1 MNPCPPAPN
10 SPPPS
15 GAAEHVAPIHRPI
28 PIRNPQSIIRHP
40 PRSAFTLIEV
50 VVALTILSMMTATLF
65 AIIQGA
71 VSSASQIEQLQR
83 ETDSINRLLD
93 TLRKTFNSL
102 PSTATLTLTLPDAN
116 ASEQQELLITG
127 APNTFGFGIKP
138 ISYSP
143 TTIALRPDAAA
154 RVDEAGAP
162 LYSLS
167 ISREDLIPPTDDSSG
182 VAQNQQLDG
191 VLAQDDQGRI
201 WMPLLPEVSTLK
213 WRFYQ
218 LKDETWLEEWS
229 QSTWPDLIEI
239 QLLMRDR
246 VNPIRMVFS
255 APVIA
260 ITKGTGTPA
269 TGASPTTSSSTSAA
283 SSQGGTGSGRGTNSS
298 SGQPQGGN
306 TGSTPTPQGGSR

>member
-1 MNPCPPAPN
+1 MNPHAPAPN

-15 GAAEHVAPIHRPI
+15 GAPEGIAPISRLL
-28 PIRNPQSIIRHP
+28 PIRNPQSAIRNSSP
-40 PRSAFTLIEV
+40 PAFTLIEV
-50 VVALTILSMMTATLF
+50 VVALTILSMMTGTLF
-65 AIIQGA
+65 AIIQGSVRA
-71 VSSASQIEQLQR
+71 ASQIEQLQR

-93 TLRKTFNSL
+93 GLRKTFSSL

-116 ASEQQELLITG
+116 ATDQQELLITG

-162 LYSLS
+162 LHSLS
-167 ISREDLIPPTDDSSG
+167 ISREDLIPPTDESSG
-182 VAQNQQLDG
+182 VTQNQELDG
-191 VLAQDDQGRI
+191 VLAQDDQGRT

-229 QSTWPDLIEI
+229 RSTWPDLIEI

-255 APVIA
+255 VPVIA
-260 ITKGTGTPA
+260 ITKGTGTPT
-269 TGASPTTSSSTSAA
+269 TGAAPTTSTTPAA
-283 SSQGGTGSGRGTNSS
+283 PAPQGGARS
-298 SGQPQGGN
+298 PGGN

>member
-1 MNPCPPAPN
+1 MFTNPNNADRAYGTGPN
-10 SPPPS
+10 LVPLWNEPS
-15 GAAEHVAPIHRPI
+15 ACS
-28 PIRNPQSIIRHP
+28 PQSAIRT
-40 PRSAFTLIEV
+40 PRPSAFTLIEV
-50 VVALTILSMMTATLF
+50 VVALTILSMMTGTLF
-65 AIIQGA
+65 AIIQGSVRA
-71 VSSASQIEQLQR
+71 ASQIEQLQR

-93 TLRKTFNSL
+93 TLRKTFSSL

-116 ASEQQELLITG
+116 ATDQQELLITG

-162 LYSLS
+162 LHSLS
-167 ISREDLIPPTDDSSG
+167 ISREDLIPPTDNSSG
-182 VAQNQQLDG
+182 VAQNQELDG
-191 VLAQDDQGRI
+191 VLAQDDQGRT

-255 APVIA
+255 VPVIA
-260 ITKGTGTPA
+260 ITKGTGTPTTSTTPTA
-269 TGASPTTSSSTSAA
+269 AAPPAAASP
-283 SSQGGTGSGRGTNSS
+283 QGGAGGARGGN
-298 SGQPQGGN
+298 GGGGQGGN

>member
-1 MNPCPPAPN
+1 MNPHAPAPN

-15 GAAEHVAPIHRPI
+15 GAPEGIAPISRLL
-28 PIRNPQSIIRHP
+28 PIRNPQSAIRNSSP
-40 PRSAFTLIEV
+40 PAFTLIEV
-50 VVALTILSMMTATLF
+50 VVALTILSMMTGTLF
-65 AIIQGA
+65 AIIQGSVRA
-71 VSSASQIEQLQR
+71 ASQIEQLQR

-93 TLRKTFNSL
+93 GLRKTFSSL

-116 ASEQQELLITG
+116 ATDQQELLITG

-162 LYSLS
+162 LHSLS
-167 ISREDLIPPTDDSSG
+167 ISREDLIPPTDESSG
-182 VAQNQQLDG
+182 VTQNQELDG
-191 VLAQDDQGRI
+191 VLAQDDQGRT

-229 QSTWPDLIEI
+229 RSTWPDLIEI

-255 APVIA
+255 VPVIA
-260 ITKGTGTPA
+260 ITKGTGTA
-269 TGASPTTSSSTSAA
+269 PTTSSTPAA
-283 SSQGGTGSGRGTNSS
+283 PAPQGGARS
-298 SGQPQGGN
+298 PGGN
-306 TGSTPTPQGGSR
+306 TGSTPPPQGGSR

>member
-1 MNPCPPAPN
+1 
-10 SPPPS
+10 
-15 GAAEHVAPIHRPI
+15 
-28 PIRNPQSIIRHP
+28 
-40 PRSAFTLIEV
+40 
-50 VVALTILSMMTATLF
+50 MMTGTLF
-65 AIIQGA
+65 AIIQGSVRA
-71 VSSASQIEQLQR
+71 ASQIEQLQR

-93 TLRKTFNSL
+93 GLRKTFSSL

-116 ASEQQELLITG
+116 ATDQQELLITG

-162 LYSLS
+162 LHSLS

-182 VAQNQQLDG
+182 VAQNQELDG
-191 VLAQDDQGRI
+191 VLAQDDQGRT

-229 QSTWPDLIEI
+229 RSTWPDLIEI

-255 APVIA
+255 VPVIA
-260 ITKGTGTPA
+260 ITKGTGTP
-269 TGASPTTSSSTSAA
+269 TTSTTPTTSSTSAA
-283 SSQGGTGSGRGTNSS
+283 PAPQGGARS
-298 SGQPQGGN
+298 PGGN